1 VTIKASAA
9 REIEALTAGLTGSNS
24 VARDAAVA
32 RLIVIGAR
40 AVERL
45 VRLAESGTEAG
56 ARVAA
61 LRALEG
67 IGDPRALAAALRLT
81 DDPLAAVA
89 AAAVSLARV
98 FIRHAKGPAAIDGL
112 TALALDGTR
121 PEEIRAAA
129 VRALKDLEPSTIAPL
144 LKSLTGDASALV
156 RAEAHSSIPARLSSS
171 KRRSVRDSNNGAP
184 TLGPDAAPADRQGL
198 STGTVLSRVV
208 DEGLPDDADSV
219 RQMLVCG
226 GDRTALPVL
235 VRLVDR
241 IHERESAESPNQRA
255 VWTAARALAHLVL
268 ARRGSRIALYDL
280 RDSLEQTSD
289 PLPVDALAA
298 LSLIGDASCLEPIAS
313 SYARS
318 TDAWWKDRLTDVF
331 RAIVERERLT
341 KRHAKIKRIGKRWKP
356 ALGALWAGETRR
368 RITAKAR

>member
-9 REIEALTAGLTGSNS
+9 REIEALTADLSGPDS

-32 RLIVIGAR
+32 RLTVIGTR

-45 VRLAESGTEAG
+45 MRLAESGAEAG

-67 IGDPRALAAALRLT
+67 IGDPRALATALRLT
-81 DDPLAAVA
+81 SDPHVAIA

-98 FIRHAKGPAAIDGL
+98 FIRHEKGAAAIDGL
-112 TALALDGTR
+112 TALALDGTQQ
-121 PEEIRAAA
+121 EEIRAMA
-129 VRALKDLEPSTIAPL
+129 VRALKDLEPSTIAPVL
-144 LKSLTGDASALV
+144 QSLTGDASALV
-156 RAEAHSSIPARLSSS
+156 RAEAHSSTPAH
-171 KRRSVRDSNNGAP
+171 
-184 TLGPDAAPADRQGL
+184 
-198 STGTVLSRVV
+198 
-208 DEGLPDDADSV
+208 EGLPDDAHSV
-219 RQMLVCG
+219 RRMLGRG
-226 GDRTALPVL
+226 GNGPALPVL

-241 IHERESAESPNQRA
+241 IRERESAEPPNERPA
-255 VWTAARALAHLVL
+255 WTAARALAHLVL
-268 ARRGSRIALYDL
+268 ARRRSRVALYDL
-280 RDSLEQTSD
+280 RDWLEQASD
-289 PLPVDALAA
+289 PLPVEALAA

-318 TDAWWKDRLTDVF
+318 NDAWWKDRLTDVF

-341 KRHAKIKRIGKRWKP
+341 RRHAKIKRIEKRWKP

-368 RITAKAR
+368 RGASKAH